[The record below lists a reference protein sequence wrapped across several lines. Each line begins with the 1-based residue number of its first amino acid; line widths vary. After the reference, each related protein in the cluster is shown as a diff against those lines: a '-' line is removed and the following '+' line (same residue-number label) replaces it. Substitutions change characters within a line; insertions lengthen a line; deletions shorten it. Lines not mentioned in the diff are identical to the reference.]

1 MHQSKTNEGME
12 GKQENGQSNNKA
24 ILPLFHIIILA
35 IMLVITV
42 LLIIATT
49 ILIPKI
55 RIIII
60 IAEMNKHV

>member
-42 LLIIATT
+42 HHPYTQ
-49 ILIPKI
+49 
-55 RIIII
+55 
-60 IAEMNKHV
+60 NNNNNC